1 MIVVSVYYIDTLG
14 HLSRNDGLCR
24 YNHLILLIYSNMY
37 SVTSDVRDKPGKAA
51 GGGEVME
58 LLYS

>member
-1 MIVVSVYYIDTLG
+1 MMDSADT
-14 HLSRNDGLCR
+14 SI
-24 YNHLILLIYSNMY
+24 HLILLIYSNMY
-37 SVTSDVRDKPGKAA
+37 SVTSDVRDKPGKGA